1 MLETAVLPIEAVF
14 SELVDH
20 LDTHETVLL
29 QAPPGAGKST
39 WLPLNLMKS
48 GQYRRIVMLEPRR
61 LAARNIAQFLA
72 SQLNESLGQQVGL
85 RIRQD
90 VKVSEQTRLEI
101 VTEGM
106 LTRMIQQ
113 DPELTGIDLLIF
125 DEFHERSLA
134 ADTALAFALE
144 TQAALRDDLK
154 ILVMSATLDS
164 ERYQAFLQC
173 PLICSEGRT
182 YPIEHKYVP
191 VKDESQWLA
200 QIAPVIRQALKEES
214 GSILVFLPGQKE
226 IRHVANALQGGLDD
240 EPKVH
245 LAMLF
250 GEQDKTAQQAAIAPA
265 PVGERKIVLT
275 TNVAETS
282 LTIEGIRVVVDS
294 GKRRAAVFNLKTGV
308 TELKTVS
315 ISRASAV
322 QRAGRAGRIEPGA
335 VYRLGSQALFERRD
349 AHDKPDIL
357 SSDISGLILESKVWG
372 TQISD
377 LPLLDIPTDPQRKQA
392 EQLLI
397 NLEAIDN
404 QGKLMNLGKRMQ
416 QMGAEPRF
424 AHMLLKVKALESQ
437 LPGITLLTCY
447 FMALQDSRVKCAPE
461 LSLALNQLHHSAP
474 QAFTKQL
481 KYWCKRADL
490 TYKTNELA
498 LEHLAIVVALAYPDR
513 LAKRRGN
520 GFVLANGAGVNAH
533 SEFWQDCDYLA
544 IAELGGQQ
552 GQTIFSATEFQ
563 PAVLEAVLP
572 YLFEQKTVCEF
583 DHKQAQFLHQDR
595 VYLGKWVLSAKPSSS
610 PLNEA
615 ARTQAWVSIV
625 KEKGLSVFSAYGD
638 VEQLLI
644 RMQLAAQY
652 FPDAFP
658 ASTESDL
665 VADLSLWLA
674 PFLSEVKQ
682 YNQLKKLD
690 LKNALLTRLDW
701 QKQQQ
706 LNSLLPERIKV
717 PSGSQIRIQYQLAGP
732 ARLAVKIQEVYGML
746 QSPVLCEGKV
756 DVLMEL
762 LSPAQRPL
770 QLTQDLAHFWQSSYK
785 DVQKEMKGRYPKHYW
800 PDDPATAT
808 ATNKVKSR
816 M

>member
-1 MLETAVLPIEAVF
+1 MLPIEAVF

-48 GQYRRIVMLEPRR
+48 GQYQRIVMLEPRR
-61 LAARNIAQFLA
+61 LAARNIAQYLA
-72 SQLNESLGQQVGL
+72 GQLNESLGQQVGL
-85 RIRQD
+85 RIRQE

-113 DPELTGIDLLIF
+113 DPELSGIDLLIF

-164 ERYQAFLQC
+164 ERYQSFLQC
-173 PLICSEGRT
+173 PLIRSEGRG
-182 YPIEHKYVP
+182 YPIAHKYIP
-191 VKDESQWLA
+191 VKDESQWLM

-226 IRHVANALQGGLDD
+226 IRYVANALQDALDS

-250 GEQDKTAQQAAIAPA
+250 GEQDKSAQQAAIAPA
-265 PVGERKIVLT
+265 PNGERKIVLT

-282 LTIEGIRVVVDS
+282 LTIEGIRVVIDS

-322 QRAGRAGRIEPGA
+322 QRAGRAGRIEPGV

-377 LPLLDIPTDPQRKQA
+377 LPLLDMPSLAQCKQA
-392 EQLLI
+392 EQLLL

-404 QGKLMNLGKRMQ
+404 QGKLMTLGKRMQ
-416 QMGAEPRF
+416 QMGSEPRF
-424 AHMLLKVKALESQ
+424 AHMLLKVQALETQ
-437 LPGITLLTCY
+437 LSGITLLACY

-461 LSLALNQLHHSAP
+461 LSLALNQLHHNAP
-474 QAFTKQL
+474 QTFTKQL
-481 KYWCKRADL
+481 KYWCKRADI
-490 TYKTNELA
+490 THKTNEIA

-552 GQTIFSATEFQ
+552 GQTIFSATEFH
-563 PAVLEAVLP
+563 PTLLEAVLP

-583 DHKQAQFLHQDR
+583 DQKQAQFLHQDR
-595 VYLGKWVLSAKPSSS
+595 VYLGHWVFSAKPSSA

-615 ARTQAWVSIV
+615 SRTQAWMSIV
-625 KEKGLSVFSAYGD
+625 KEKGLSVFSAYDD
-638 VEQLLI
+638 VHQLLV

-652 FPDAFP
+652 FPDVFP
-658 ASTESDL
+658 ASTEIDLVSDL
-665 VADLSLWLA
+665 SPWLE
-674 PFLSEVKQ
+674 PFLGEIKQ

-690 LKNALLTRLDW
+690 LKSALLARIDW

-706 LNSLLPERIKV
+706 LNSLLPERIQV
-717 PSGSQIRIQYQLAGP
+717 PSGSQIRIQYQLEGP
-732 ARLAVKIQEVYGML
+732 ARLAVKMQEVYGML
-746 QSPVLCEGKV
+746 QSPTLCEGRV
-756 DVLMEL
+756 DILMEL

-800 PDDPATAT
+800 PDDPATAI